1 MAETSTLAR
10 PYAQAVF
17 QIAKAQQALPKW
29 SDTLALLSA
38 VVSNN
43 HVQAAIG
50 NPRLTKP
57 ALSTLVLDVV
67 GSKLDESAKNF
78 VRLLVDNGRLR
89 LVPDIAEQYDAL
101 RAEAES
107 TMTAEVISAFALTPD
122 QTKQIAVA
130 LKKRLG
136 RDVTVT
142 SRIDD
147 GLLGGAIIRA
157 GDLVI
162 DGSAIGQL
170 HKLASAL
177 NA

>member
-29 SDTLALLSA
+29 SETLALLSA
-38 VVSNN
+38 VVSND

-57 ALSTLVLDVV
+57 ALATLILDV
-67 GSKLDESAKNF
+67 GGNKLDESAKNF

-101 RAEAES
+101 RAEEES
-107 TMTAEVISAFALTPD
+107 TMSAEVVSAFELSAE
-122 QTKQIAVA
+122 QTKQIAAA

-142 SRIDD
+142 ARVDE
-147 GLLGGAIIRA
+147 GLLGGAIVRA

-162 DGSAIGQL
+162 DGSASGQL
-170 HKLASAL
+170 QKLAGAL
-177 NA
+177 NG